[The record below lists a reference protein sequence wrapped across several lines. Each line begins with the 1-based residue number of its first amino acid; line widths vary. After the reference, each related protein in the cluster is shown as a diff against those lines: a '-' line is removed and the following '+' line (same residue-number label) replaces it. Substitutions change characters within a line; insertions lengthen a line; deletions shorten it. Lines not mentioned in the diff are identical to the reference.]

1 LALKHG
7 MLSLP
12 DVPSVMRSIP
22 VCRGLSTTVQVT
34 RALVVYKK
42 SYYELYGYTERSGR
56 FASLQGHHQ
65 AIIEAM
71 WLSHEENQ
79 RTLAAVQAAFDGVGI
94 PYDCLYRG
102 ELTSVAGYDLV
113 LSVGGD
119 GTFLEVARYAGD
131 LPILG
136 VNSDPERST
145 AFFCAAN
152 RSTIRQ
158 HLEAMMAGKV
168 GEVRLARMQVTIND
182 RLLPYYALNDL
193 LVAHANPA
201 AMTSYTLNIGCVSEP
216 QRSSGLWIATAAGS
230 TAAIRA
236 AGGCIMPLRSRKLQ
250 YLVREPYNGGRC
262 RYLLRKG
269 MVGPETLLVVISKT
283 RRGRLFMDGPH
294 LRFSLGLG
302 DVLTVTTAATPLRVL
317 GLDGSRRRRF

>member
-1 LALKHG
+1 
-7 MLSLP
+7 
-12 DVPSVMRSIP
+12 
-22 VCRGLSTTVQVT
+22 VQVT

-42 SYYELYGYTERSGR
+42 SYYELYGYTERAGR
-56 FASLQGHHQ
+56 FASLQGRRQ

-71 WLSHEENQ
+71 WHSHQENQ
-79 RTLAAVQAAFDGVGI
+79 RTLAAVQAAFEAVGM

-119 GTFLEVARYAGD
+119 GTFLEVARYAGN

-145 AFFCAAN
+145 AFFCAAD
-152 RSTIRQ
+152 RSTIRPQ
-158 HLEAMMAGKV
+158 LEALLAGKV
-168 GEVRLARMQVTIND
+168 AEVRLARMQVTIND

-201 AMTSYTLNIGCVSEP
+201 AMTSYTLDIGSVSEP

-236 AGGCIMPLRSRKLQ
+236 AGGRILPLRSRKLQ

-262 RYLLRKG
+262 RYRLRKG
-269 MVGPETLLVVISKT
+269 IVGPETLFAVTSRT

-302 DVLTVTTAATPLRVL
+302 DVLTVTTAAVPLRVL

>member
-1 LALKHG
+1 
-7 MLSLP
+7 MLSLR
-12 DVPSVMRSIP
+12 DVPYVMRSIP
-22 VCRGLSTTVQVT
+22 VYRGLPTPVQVT

-42 SYYELYGYTERSGR
+42 SYYELYGYTQRAGR

-71 WLSHEENQ
+71 WYSHEENQ

-102 ELTSVAGYDLV
+102 ELTSVAGYNLV

-152 RSTIRQ
+152 RSTIRP
-158 HLEAMMAGKV
+158 HLEALTAGKV
-168 GEVRLARMQVTIND
+168 GEVFLARMQITIND

-201 AMTSYTLNIGCVSEP
+201 AMTSYTLDIGSISEP

-236 AGGCIMPLRSRKLQ
+236 AGGRILPLRSRNLQ
-250 YLVREPYNGGRC
+250 YLVREPYNGDRC
-262 RYLLRKG
+262 RFRLCRG
-269 MVGPETLLVVISKT
+269 IIGPETLLAVTSRT
-283 RRGRLFMDGPH
+283 RRGRLFIDGPH

-317 GLDGSRRRRF
+317 GLDGNRRRRF

>member
-1 LALKHG
+1 
-7 MLSLP
+7 MLLRCA
-12 DVPSVMRSIP
+12 VPYVTHSIP
-22 VCRGLSTTVQVT
+22 VCRGLLTTVQVT

-42 SYYELYGYTERSGR
+42 SYYELYGYTERAGR
-56 FASLQGHHQ
+56 FASLQGHRQ
-65 AIIEAM
+65 AILEAM

-79 RTLAAVQAAFDGVGI
+79 RTLTAVQAAFDGVGL

-102 ELTSVAGYDLV
+102 EITSVAGYDLV

-119 GTFLEVARYAGD
+119 GTFLEVARYAAD

-152 RSTIRQ
+152 CSTIRPY
-158 HLEAMMAGKV
+158 LEALLAGKL
-168 GEVRLARMQVTIND
+168 GEVRLARMQVAIND
-182 RLLPYYALNDL
+182 RPLPYYALNDL

-201 AMTSYTLNIGCVSEP
+201 AMTSYTLTIGCVSEP

-236 AGGCIMPLRSRKLQ
+236 AGGRILPLRSRKLQ
-250 YLVREPYNGGRC
+250 YLVREPYHGGRC
-262 RYLLRKG
+262 HYRLYKG
-269 MVGPETLLVVISKT
+269 IVGPETLLVVISKT

>member
-1 LALKHG
+1 
-7 MLSLP
+7 M
-12 DVPSVMRSIP
+12 
-22 VCRGLSTTVQVT
+22 QVT

-42 SYYELYGYTERSGR
+42 SYYERYGYTQRAGR
-56 FASLQGHHQ
+56 FATLQAHRQ

-71 WLSHEENQ
+71 QRSHEENQ
-79 RTLAAVQAAFDGVGI
+79 RTLEAVQAAFEAVGI

-102 ELTSVAGYDLV
+102 ELGSVAGYDLL

-119 GTFLEVARYAGD
+119 GTFLELARHTLD
-131 LPILG
+131 TPMLG

-152 RSTIRQ
+152 RSTIRSY
-158 HLEAMMAGKV
+158 LEAVLAGKV
-168 GEVRLARMQVTIND
+168 REVRLARMRITIND
-182 RLLPYYALNDL
+182 RPLPYYALNDL

-201 AMTSYTLNIGCVSEP
+201 AMTSYTLCLGAMSES

-236 AGGCIMPLRSRKLQ
+236 AGGRVLPLRSRRLQ
-250 YLVREPYNGGRC
+250 YLVREPYSGNGH
-262 RYLLRKG
+262 RYCLLKG
-269 MVGPETLLVVISKT
+269 TVGPETPLAVISKT

-302 DVLTVTTAATPLRVL
+302 DVLSVTSAATPLRVL
-317 GLDGSRRRRF
+317 GLDSTRQQRF

>member
-1 LALKHG
+1 
-7 MLSLP
+7 MLSLR
-12 DVPSVMRSIP
+12 DVPYVMRSIHIY
-22 VCRGLSTTVQVT
+22 RGLPTEVQVT

-42 SYYELYGYTERSGR
+42 SYYELYGYTQRAGR

-71 WLSHEENQ
+71 WYSHEENQ

-102 ELTSVAGYDLV
+102 ELTSVAGYNLV

-152 RSTIRQ
+152 RSTIRP
-158 HLEAMMAGKV
+158 HLEALMAGKV

-201 AMTSYTLNIGCVSEP
+201 AMTSYTLEIGSVSEP

-236 AGGCIMPLRSRKLQ
+236 AGGRILPLRSRKLQ

-262 RYLLRKG
+262 RYRLYKG
-269 MVGPETLLVVISKT
+269 IVGPETLLAVISRT
-283 RRGRLFMDGPH
+283 RRGRLFIDGPH

-317 GLDGSRRRRF
+317 GLDGNRRRRF

>member
-1 LALKHG
+1 
-7 MLSLP
+7 M
-12 DVPSVMRSIP
+12 
-22 VCRGLSTTVQVT
+22 QVT

-42 SYYELYGYTERSGR
+42 SYYELYGYTQRAGR
-56 FASLQGHHQ
+56 FAALQGHRQ

-71 WLSHEENQ
+71 QRSHEENQ
-79 RTLAAVQAAFDGVGI
+79 RTLAAVQAAFEAVGM

-119 GTFLEVARYAGD
+119 GTFLEVARYALD
-131 LPILG
+131 LPVLG

-152 RSTIRQ
+152 CTTIHS
-158 HLEAMMAGKV
+158 HLEALLAGKV
-168 GEVRLARMQVTIND
+168 GEMRLARLQVAIND
-182 RLLPYYALNDL
+182 RPLPYYALNDL

-201 AMTSYTLNIGCVSEP
+201 AMTSYTLQLGTVSEP

-236 AGGCIMPLRSRKLQ
+236 AGGRILPLRSRQLQ
-250 YLVREPYNGGRC
+250 YLVREPYSGDRC
-262 RYLLRKG
+262 RYRLLKG
-269 MVGPETLLVVISKT
+269 LVGPDTPLQLTSKT

-294 LRFSLGLG
+294 LRFSIGLG

-317 GLDGSRRRRF
+317 GLDGTRRRRF

>member
-1 LALKHG
+1 Y
-7 MLSLP
+7 
-12 DVPSVMRSIP
+12 VMRFIP
-22 VCRGLSTTVQVT
+22 VYRGLPTAVQVT

-42 SYYELYGYTERSGR
+42 SYYELYGYTQRAGR

-65 AIIEAM
+65 AILDA
-71 WLSHEENQ
+71 SGRRHEERQ

-102 ELTSVAGYDLV
+102 EFTSVAGYDLV

-152 RSTIRQ
+152 RSTIRPY
-158 HLEAMMAGKV
+158 LEALMAGKV
-168 GEVRLARMQVTIND
+168 GEVLLARMQVTIND
-182 RLLPYYALNDL
+182 RLLPSYALNDL

-201 AMTSYTLNIGCVSEP
+201 AMTSYTLDIGSVSEP

-236 AGGCIMPLRSRKLQ
+236 AGGRILPLRSRKLQ
-250 YLVREPYNGGRC
+250 YLVREPYHGNRC
-262 RYLLRKG
+262 RYRLRKG
-269 MVGPETLLVVISKT
+269 IIGTETPLAVPSRT
-283 RRGRLFMDGPH
+283 RRGRLSLDGPH

-317 GLDGSRRRRF
+317 GLDGNR

>member
-1 LALKHG
+1 
-7 MLSLP
+7 MLSLR
-12 DVPSVMRSIP
+12 DVPYVMRSIP
-22 VCRGLSTTVQVT
+22 VYRGLPTTVQVT

-42 SYYELYGYTERSGR
+42 SYYELYGYTQRAGR

-71 WLSHEENQ
+71 WYSHEENQ

-102 ELTSVAGYDLV
+102 ELTSVAGYNLV

-152 RSTIRQ
+152 RSTIRP
-158 HLEAMMAGKV
+158 HLEALMAGKV
-168 GEVRLARMQVTIND
+168 GEVLLARMQVTIND
-182 RLLPYYALNDL
+182 RLLPYYVLNDL

-201 AMTSYTLNIGCVSEP
+201 AMTSYTLDIGSVSEP

-236 AGGCIMPLRSRKLQ
+236 AGGRILPLRSRKLQ
-250 YLVREPYNGGRC
+250 YLVREPYNGDRC
-262 RYLLRKG
+262 RYRLRKG
-269 MVGPETLLVVISKT
+269 TIGPETLLTVTSRT
-283 RRGRLFMDGPH
+283 RRGRLFIDGPH

-317 GLDGSRRRRF
+317 GLDGNRRRRF

>member
-1 LALKHG
+1 
-7 MLSLP
+7 MLWLR
-12 DVPSVMRSIP
+12 DVPSMRRSIP
-22 VCRGLSTTVQVT
+22 VCRGLSTEVQVT

-42 SYYELYGYTERSGR
+42 SYYELYGYTQRAGR

-71 WLSHEENQ
+71 WHSHEENQ

-102 ELTSVAGYDLV
+102 EFTSVAGYDLV

-152 RSTIRQ
+152 RNTIRPY
-158 HLEAMMAGKV
+158 LEALMAGKV
-168 GEVRLARMQVTIND
+168 GEVLLARMQVTIND
-182 RLLPYYALNDL
+182 RLLPSYALNDL

-201 AMTSYTLNIGCVSEP
+201 AMTSYTLDIGSVSEP

-236 AGGCIMPLRSRKLQ
+236 AGGRILPLRSRKLQ
-250 YLVREPYNGGRC
+250 YLVREPYNGDRC
-262 RYLLRKG
+262 RYRLRKG
-269 MVGPETLLVVISKT
+269 IIGPETLLAVTSRT
-283 RRGRLFMDGPH
+283 RRGRLFIDGPH

-302 DVLTVTTAATPLRVL
+302 DVLTVATAATPLRVL
-317 GLDGSRRRRF
+317 GLDGNRRRRF

>member
-1 LALKHG
+1 
-7 MLSLP
+7 M
-12 DVPSVMRSIP
+12 
-22 VCRGLSTTVQVT
+22 QVT

-42 SYYELYGYTERSGR
+42 SYYELYGYPQREGR
-56 FASLQGHHQ
+56 FAALQGHRQ

-71 WLSHEENQ
+71 RRSHEENQ
-79 RTLAAVQAAFDGVGI
+79 RTLAAVQAAFEVVGM

-119 GTFLEVARYAGD
+119 GTFLEVARYALD
-131 LPILG
+131 LPVLG

-152 RSTIRQ
+152 CTTIQ
-158 HLEAMMAGKV
+158 SHLAALLAGKV
-168 GEVRLARMQVTIND
+168 DEVRLARLQVTINN
-182 RLLPYYALNDL
+182 RPLPYYALNDL

-201 AMTSYTLNIGCVSEP
+201 AMTSYILHLGTVSEP

-236 AGGCIMPLRSRKLQ
+236 AGGRILPLRSRKLQ
-250 YLVREPYNGGRC
+250 YLVREPYIGDRC
-262 RYLLRKG
+262 RYRLLKG
-269 MVGPETLLVVISKT
+269 LVGPDTPLQLTFKT

-294 LRFSLGLG
+294 LRFSIGLG

-317 GLDGSRRRRF
+317 GLDSTRRRRF

>member
-1 LALKHG
+1 
-7 MLSLP
+7 MLSLRA
-12 DVPSVMRSIP
+12 VLSMLCSIP
-22 VCRGLSTTVQVT
+22 VCRGLSTEVQVT

-42 SYYELYGYTERSGR
+42 SYYELYGYTQRAGR
-56 FASLQGHHQ
+56 FALLQGHRQ

-71 WLSHEENQ
+71 WYSHEENQ
-79 RTLAAVQAAFDGVGI
+79 RTLAAVQTAFDGVGI

-102 ELTSVAGYDLV
+102 ELTSVAGYDLM

-152 RSTIRQ
+152 GSTIRA
-158 HLEAMMAGKV
+158 HLEALMAAKV
-168 GEVRLARMQVTIND
+168 GEVLLARMQVTIND

-201 AMTSYTLNIGCVSEP
+201 AMTSYTLDIGSISEP
-216 QRSSGLWIATAAGS
+216 QRSSGLWIATSAGS

-236 AGGCIMPLRSRKLQ
+236 AGGRILPLRSRKLQ
-250 YLVREPYNGGRC
+250 YLVREPYHGGRC
-262 RYLLRKG
+262 RYHLRKG
-269 MVGPETLLVVISKT
+269 IVGPETPLVVTSRT

>member
-1 LALKHG
+1 
-7 MLSLP
+7 MLSPRDRLP
-12 DVPSVMRSIP
+12 VIFSIP
-22 VCRGLSTTVQVT
+22 VCRGLSTEVQVT

-42 SYYELYGYTERSGR
+42 SYYELYGYTQRAGR
-56 FASLQGHHQ
+56 FAALQKHRQ
-65 AIIEAM
+65 TIIEPM
-71 WLSHEENQ
+71 QRSHEENQ
-79 RTLAAVQAAFDGVGI
+79 RALAAVQAAFEAVGM

-119 GTFLEVARYAGD
+119 GTFLEVARYALD
-131 LPILG
+131 LPVLG

-152 RSTIRQ
+152 RSTIRA
-158 HLEAMMAGKV
+158 HLEALLAGNV
-168 GEVRLARMQVTIND
+168 GEVRLARLQVTIND
-182 RLLPYYALNDL
+182 RPLPYYALNDL

-201 AMTSYTLNIGCVSEP
+201 AMTSYTLHLGTVSEP

-236 AGGCIMPLRSRKLQ
+236 AGGRILPLRSRKLQ
-250 YLVREPYNGGRC
+250 YLVREPYGGDRS
-262 RYLLRKG
+262 RYRLLKG
-269 MVGPETLLVVISKT
+269 MVGPETPLEVTSKT
-283 RRGRLFMDGPH
+283 RRGRLFIDGPH

-302 DVLTVTTAATPLRVL
+302 AVLTVTTAATPLRVL
-317 GLDGSRRRRF
+317 GLDSSRRQRF

>member
-1 LALKHG
+1 
-7 MLSLP
+7 
-12 DVPSVMRSIP
+12 
-22 VCRGLSTTVQVT
+22 
-34 RALVVYKK
+34 
-42 SYYELYGYTERSGR
+42 
-56 FASLQGHHQ
+56 
-65 AIIEAM
+65 M
-71 WLSHEENQ
+71 WYSHEENQ

-102 ELTSVAGYDLV
+102 ELTSVAGYNLV

-152 RSTIRQ
+152 RSTIRP
-158 HLEAMMAGKV
+158 HLEALMAGKV
-168 GEVRLARMQVTIND
+168 GEVRLARIQVTLND

-201 AMTSYTLNIGCVSEP
+201 AMTSYTLDIGSVREP

-236 AGGCIMPLRSRKLQ
+236 AGGRILPLRSRKLQ
-250 YLVREPYNGGRC
+250 YLVREPYNGDRC
-262 RYLLRKG
+262 RYRLRRG
-269 MVGPETLLVVISKT
+269 IIGPETLLAVTSRT
-283 RRGRLFMDGPH
+283 RRGRLFIDGPH

-317 GLDGSRRRRF
+317 GLDGNRRRRF

>member
-1 LALKHG
+1 
-7 MLSLP
+7 MLSLRACRLCSI
-12 DVPSVMRSIP
+12 SVY
-22 VCRGLSTTVQVT
+22 RGLSTEVQVT

-42 SYYELYGYTERSGR
+42 SYYELYGYTQRAGR

-71 WLSHEENQ
+71 WHSHEENQ
-79 RTLAAVQAAFDGVGI
+79 RTLAAVQAAFEVARL

-119 GTFLEVARYAGD
+119 GTFLEVARYASD

-152 RSTIRQ
+152 RSTIRP
-158 HLEAMMAGKV
+158 HLEALMAGKV
-168 GEVRLARMQVTIND
+168 GEVLLARMQVTIND

-201 AMTSYTLNIGCVSEP
+201 AMTSYTLDIGSISEP

-236 AGGCIMPLRSRKLQ
+236 AGGRILPLRSRKLQ

-262 RYLLRKG
+262 RYRLYKG
-269 MVGPETLLVVISKT
+269 MVGPETSLVVTSKT

-294 LRFSLGLG
+294 LRFSFGLG